1 MSIGFSRKEK
11 PTGSKRGRR
20 DNDWGWTLLHW
31 AAFDGDKDV
40 AELLISKGADV
51 NAKII
56 RMQEQLGRIRPNL
69 LADLVAVPGDSTEN
83 IQAIREV
90 RFVMKGGVVY
100 KRP

>member
-40 AELLISKGADV
+40 A
-51 NAKII
+51 
-56 RMQEQLGRIRPNL
+56 
-69 LADLVAVPGDSTEN
+69 VPGDPTEN
-83 IQAIREV
+83 IQAIRDV
-90 RFVMKGGVVY
+90 RFVMKGSVVY